1 MTVSSKIYIN
11 QFNGD
16 DSTVDFVGN
25 FKIPDEESVLVV
37 TTDTSTGIDSF
48 PVLNTDYT
56 ITLGVN
62 NFTATFNVAPASGL
76 RVTLLTYTPALQNAS
91 YVENDAFP
99 ATTTEDALD
108 YLATAVRTLQAQIN
122 RTPIAPE
129 GTLMSGFSNILP
141 PFTVDNSGRAIILND
156 TADGFDL
163 SDVDLTSMGDVTG
176 PNSSTDNAI
185 ARFDGTTGL
194 NIQNSL
200 ATISD
205 DGTLTLNSG
214 SATAELRLGEL
225 SGSNYTGFRA
235 PNSLVSDVMY
245 TMPTTAGS
253 NGQVLATTG
262 GGVLEWVDA
271 NDESFEPWIVVTA
284 NGSLTNGFGH
294 LANSA
299 SHLTLTLPATCAV
312 GTRLEVAA
320 MGAGGFTIA
329 QNSGQTIRFG
339 EDVTTTGIS
348 GLLQSTEQGDVV
360 KLVCS
365 VANQEFMVVSSI
377 GNLTLV

>member
-1 MTVSSKIYIN
+1 MTISSQNYIN

-16 DSTVDFVGN
+16 DSTTDFVGN
-25 FKIPDEESVLVV
+25 FKIPDEASVLVV

-48 PVLNTDYT
+48 PILNTDYT
-56 ITLGVN
+56 VTLGVN
-62 NFTATFNVAPASGL
+62 NFTVSFNVAPASGT
-76 RVTLLTYTPALQNAS
+76 RVTLLTDTPALQNAS

-141 PFTVDNSGRAIILND
+141 PFTVDNSGKAIILND

-163 SDVDLTSMGDVTG
+163 SDVDLTSTGDVTG

-235 PNSLVSDVMY
+235 PNSLASDVMY
-245 TMPTTAGS
+245 TMPDSAGS
-253 NGQVLATTG
+253 NGQILSTTG
-262 GGVLEWVDA
+262 GGVLAWVDA
-271 NDESFEPWIVVTA
+271 NDESFEPWIVVSA
-284 NGSLTNGFGH
+284 NGSLTNDFGH
-294 LANSA
+294 FANSA

-339 EDVTTTGIS
+339 RSLTTTGIS
-348 GLLQSTEQGDVV
+348 GSLQSTKQGDVV
-360 KLVCS
+360 RLVCS

>member
-1 MTVSSKIYIN
+1 MTISSKIYIN

-56 ITLGVN
+56 VTLGVN
-62 NFTATFNVAPASGL
+62 NFTVTFNVAPASGL

-129 GTLMSGFSNILP
+129 GTLMSGFSNLLP
-141 PFTVDNSGRAIILND
+141 PFTIDNSGRAIILND

-235 PNSLVSDVMY
+235 PNSLASDVMY

-271 NDESFEPWIVVTA
+271 NDEAFEPWIVVSA
-284 NGSLTNGFGH
+284 NGALTSNFGH
-294 LANSA
+294 FANSA

-312 GTRLEVAA
+312 GTRFEVAA

-377 GNLTLV
+377 GNLTLA